1 MELLGLYLYAYL
13 VGSFPTTYIIGKLL
27 RGMDIRRYGSG
38 NVGVTN
44 LSHHVGKRWLA
55 PLILFEML
63 VKGASPVLVG
73 RFLLGLELAS
83 LTLALVGLLTIAG
96 NNWSVFLRFKGGR
109 GIAVAGGTLL
119 ALTPLALVG
128 FAIVF
133 LSGWLLTRNAG
144 LWTLLGLAAL
154 PFWAL
159 ALAQLPLWVLAL
171 PGVGTV
177 TWWYCAALLALLVL
191 KRLLSNREPLPPEM
205 SRKRVLLNR
214 FLLDRDVEDR
224 AEWIGRAPSRQD

>member
-27 RGMDIRRYGSG
+27 RGVDIRRYGSG

-133 LSGWLLTRNAG
+133 
-144 LWTLLGLAAL
+144 
-154 PFWAL
+154 F
-159 ALAQLPLWVLAL
+159 
-171 PGVGTV
+171 PGG
-177 TWWYCAALLALLVL
+177 Y
-191 KRLLSNREPLPPEM
+191 
-205 SRKRVLLNR
+205 
-214 FLLDRDVEDR
+214 
-224 AEWIGRAPSRQD
+224 